1 MRPSAIAPRRAV
13 LGRTEPRLW
22 TPPLRELTPAT
33 SYGFDVIKF
42 AEHDLGHPLDPWQEW
57 LAIHGGEMLPDG
69 RPRFRIILVL
79 VARQN
84 GKTEVLVVLSLFWQF
99 VDAWPLI
106 LGTSTKLDYAKESW
120 LKAVKLA
127 KLSPALDP
135 LRPARWT
142 RNTNGEQES
151 WTTEEARYKIA
162 ASNEEGGRS
171 LSINRLICD
180 ELRQHHSYD
189 AWNAAEP
196 ACSPWDTQIWALSN
210 MGDDR
215 SVVLNDHR
223 EAALKFVQWWN
234 ENGDEGVA
242 ELLLAGDASAVPH
255 DFRLGIFEWSSPEGS
270 SPDDLEALAYAN
282 PNQGRRRAD
291 GTIARDPDALLAA
304 GRRAL
309 EKGGEALTG
318 FRTEYMCMN
327 VRNLDP
333 AIDESAWERCN
344 VPGTLDRMRSRTA
357 LVFDVSRDGEHATLT
372 AAAVLPDGRT
382 RVEPVAAWTAGAAE
396 HGMDVMISELK
407 EHVARIGPAAFGWL
421 PGGPAAA
428 YGADLKPKDKDG
440 KATRPKWLPRR
451 TKMAEMT
458 AVELATVCMG
468 FEEQVRNGRVLHSG
482 DPLQDAHVVGA
493 QRLNIGDRWVFTRR
507 GGAHC
512 DAAYAAAGAVH
523 LARTMPAPIGKPRLV
538 IAE

>member
-1 MRPSAIAPRRAV
+1 MASSALALRPAGAV

-22 TPPLRELTPAT
+22 TPPLRKLTPAT
-33 SYGFDVIKF
+33 SYGFDAVKF
-42 AEHDLGHPLDPWQEW
+42 ARNDLRRPFDPWQEW

-69 RPRFRIILVL
+69 RPRFRIIIVL

-99 VDAWPLI
+99 VDAWPMI

-127 KLSPALDP
+127 RMSPALDP

-180 ELRQHHSYD
+180 ELRQHHSYE
-189 AWNAAEP
+189 AWGAAEP

-215 SVVLNDHR
+215 SVVLNDYR
-223 EAALKFVQWWN
+223 EDALKFIQWWD
-234 ENGDEGVA
+234 ENGDEGIA

-255 DFRLGIFEWSSPEGS
+255 DFRLGLFEWSSPEGS
-270 SPDDLEALAYAN
+270 RPDDVEALAYAN
-282 PNQGRRRAD
+282 PNMNRRRAD
-291 GTIARDPDALLAA
+291 GSIARDGDALLAA

-309 EKGGEALTG
+309 EKGGEALTS
-318 FRTEYMCMN
+318 FRTEYQCMR
-327 VRNLDP
+327 VANLDP
-333 AIDESAWERCN
+333 AYSETEWAACE
-344 VPGTLDRMRSRTA
+344 VPGTLDAVRDRVA
-357 LVFDVSRDGEHATLT
+357 LAWDVSMDGQHATLT
-372 AAAVLPDGRT
+372 AAAMLPDGRT
-382 RVEPVAAWTAGAAE
+382 RVEPVAAWKFGASE
-396 HGMDVMISELK
+396 HGMDVMIKELK
-407 EHVARIGPAAFGWL
+407 GHVVRIGPAKFGWL

-428 YGADLKPKDKDG
+428 YASDLKAKDVDG
-440 KATRPKWLPRR
+440 KSTRPKWLPRGVQMEEIR
-451 TKMAEMT
+451 G
-458 AVELATVCMG
+458 ELPDVCMG
-468 FEEQVRNGRVLHSG
+468 FDRLIRDGLIVKSA
-482 DPLQDAHVVGA
+482 DPLQDGHVIGA
-493 QRLNIGDRWVFTRR
+493 QKLMVGDRWVITRR
-507 GGAHC
+507 GGGHC
-512 DAAYAAAGAVH
+512 DAAYSAAGAVH
-523 LARTMPAPIGKPRLV
+523 LARTLPPDLGRFKIK
-538 IAE
+538 

>member
-1 MRPSAIAPRRAV
+1 MRRSAV

-33 SYGFDVIKF
+33 SYGFDAIRF
-42 AEHDLGHPLDPWQEW
+42 ARNDLRRQFDPWQEW

-69 RPRFRIILVL
+69 RPRFRIIIVL

-84 GKTEVLVVLSLFWQF
+84 GKTELLVVLSLFWQF

-120 LKAVKLA
+120 NKAVKLA
-127 KLSPALDP
+127 RLTPALDP
-135 LRPARWT
+135 LRPALWT
-142 RNTNGEQES
+142 RKTNGEQES

-171 LSINRLICD
+171 LTINRLICD
-180 ELRQHHSYD
+180 ELRQHHSYE
-189 AWNAAEP
+189 AWGAAEP

-215 SVVLNDHR
+215 SVVLNDYR
-223 EAALKFVQWWN
+223 EDALKFIQWWD
-234 ENGDEGVA
+234 ENGDEGIA
-242 ELLLAGDASAVPH
+242 ELLLSGDASAVPH
-255 DFRLGIFEWSSPEGS
+255 DFRLGLFEWSSPEGS
-270 SPDDLEALAYAN
+270 SPIDLEALAYAN
-282 PNQGRRRAD
+282 PNLNRRRAD
-291 GTIARDPDALLAA
+291 GSIARDGDALLAA

-309 EKGGEALTG
+309 EKGGEALTS
-318 FRTEYMCMN
+318 FRTEYQCMK
-327 VRNLDP
+327 VANLDP
-333 AIDESAWERCN
+333 AIDETAWERCN
-344 VPGTLDRMRSRTA
+344 VPGTLDRLRSRTA
-357 LVFDVSRDGEHATLT
+357 LVFDVAPDGAHATLT

-396 HGMDVMISELK
+396 HGMDVMIKELK
-407 EHVARIGPAAFGWL
+407 DHVTAIAPAAFGWL

-428 YGADLKPKDKDG
+428 YGADLKPKDTDG
-440 KATRPKWLPRR
+440 KSTRPKWLPRR
-451 TKMAEMT
+451 TKMSEMT
-458 AVELATVCMG
+458 AVDLPSVCMG
-468 FEEQVRNGRVLHSG
+468 FEEQVRNGRVLHSA
-482 DPLQDAHVVGA
+482 DPLQDAHVIGA
-493 QRLNIGDRWVFTRR
+493 QRLNVGDRWVFTRR

-512 DAAYAAAGAVH
+512 DAAYSAAGAVH
-523 LARTMPAPIGKPRLV
+523 LARTMPAPLGKPRLV